1 MKKLLALAALSTVT
15 LSGAAQAGGYG
26 YGHSYGYAP
35 SHGYVTTYVERPVY
49 HVYRPRYVKRH
60 YVKRYYAPSYSYG
73 YHGGY

>member
-1 MKKLLALAALSTVT
+1 MKKLLALAAFAT
-15 LSGAAQAGGYG
+15 LGLTGAAQAGGYGYG

-49 HVYRPRYVKRH
+49 HVYRPRYVKRYFVKRH
-60 YVKRYYAPSYSYG
+60 YVPTYH